1 MADFLASSTLEKK
14 SNVFQNR
21 IELHYG
27 RTYTI
32 LYFTFLQSIYSIKIQ
47 FIHLE
52 YIYIYKHEQMLLG
65 RKKLYRFSWST
76 IGKNLK
82 KCYEN
87 FVLYGAS
94 PKLGQN
100 IDFDNIIKECNP
112 SVHPLIL
119 EYFSIYSPLFSGGKY
134 FIFIFTA

>member
-1 MADFLASSTLEKK
+1 M
-14 SNVFQNR
+14 
-21 IELHYG
+21 
-27 RTYTI
+27 
-32 LYFTFLQSIYSIKIQ
+32 
-47 FIHLE
+47 E

-112 SVHPLIL
+112 SVHSLIL